1 MYSTFYVNLNLINVD
16 MLQYVEKEND
26 NSEESLA
33 SHKQLIE
40 K

>member
-1 MYSTFYVNLNLINVD
+1 MKSKPYKCRYALVCR
-16 MLQYVEKEND
+16 KEND